1 MIPEVILFDLDDTLM
16 VEKASAEAAFIEV
29 CKYARNKYD
38 INPEKFHESVRKNA
52 RKLWYELPAHP
63 YCKKIGISSW
73 EGLWANFAGN
83 HEMLKL
89 LASYKSFY
97 QFTSWYNSLKEF
109 KINDKGFAGILSEMF
124 RRERRKRHLLYPET
138 IEVLDNLVSEFQLG
152 LITNGTPDLQ
162 WEKING
168 GNLKKYFKHIIISG
182 EVNFG
187 KPDKQIFNIALNKFK
202 VNKESVI
209 MIGDSIDRDI
219 EGAKASGIKAI
230 WLNRN
235 NSTQKEL
242 TTQPDYI
249 IKNLRELIPLFDN
262 KDYFKQEQS

>member
-16 VEKASAEAAFIEV
+16 VEKGSAAAAFIEV
-29 CKYARNKYD
+29 SKYARKKYD
-38 INPEKFHESVRKNA
+38 INPEKFQESVRRNA

-73 EGLWANFAGN
+73 EGLWANFVGD
-83 HEMLKL
+83 HEMLQL

-109 KINDKGFAGILSEMF
+109 KINDKAFAGVLSEMF

-138 IEVLDNLVSEFQLG
+138 IEVLDNLASEFQLG
-152 LITNGTPDLQ
+152 LITNGPPDLQ

-168 GNLKKYFKHIIISG
+168 GKLAKYFEHIIISG

-187 KPDKQIFNIALNKFK
+187 KPGKEIFKIALDKFK
-202 VNKESVI
+202 VTKEEVI

-219 EGAKASGIKAI
+219 EGAKASGIKAV
-230 WLNRN
+230 WLNRD
-235 NSTQKEL
+235 STDQKDL
-242 TTQPDYI
+242 PVQPDYI
-249 IKNLRELIPLFDN
+249 IKNLKELITLFEN
-262 KDYFKQEQS
+262 KNNMP